1 MISMNFIVKSLLAA
15 LVSLSTQAFASS
27 TLVVPEDVQMLAVN
41 MAKPVFKKGSDTQI
55 ELPDGTNQ
63 IVFKYQP
70 QFEIKDNIKVA
81 YSDVIIAKFESNN
94 DTLNFQLPKFKSFRE
109 AQKEISPLTWTLV
122 KQDGAD
128 VDLYEDV
135 LVSNGVQIGRNYV
148 EESKDY
154 NIAGGAA
161 AVVVSYVTVNQFQ
174 QPVNQQNVKA
184 IVHSTNPN
192 DSQMVDLLKTIYM
205 KASPSE
211 RAAFEKWVDE
221 QK

>member
-1 MISMNFIVKSLLAA
+1 MNFIVKSLLAA

-41 MAKPVFKKGSDTQI
+41 MAKPEFKKGSDTQI

-192 DSQMVDLLKTIYM
+192 DSQMVDLLKTMYM

-211 RAAFEKWVDE
+211 RTAFEKWVDE

>member
-41 MAKPVFKKGSDTQI
+41 MAKPEFKKGSDTQI

-192 DSQMVDLLKTIYM
+192 DSQMVDLLKTMYM

>member
-1 MISMNFIVKSLLAA
+1 
-15 LVSLSTQAFASS
+15 
-27 TLVVPEDVQMLAVN
+27 
-41 MAKPVFKKGSDTQI
+41 MAKPEFKKGSDTQI

-192 DSQMVDLLKTIYM
+192 DSQMVDLLKTMYM

-211 RAAFEKWVDE
+211 RTAFEKWVDE

>member
-1 MISMNFIVKSLLAA
+1 MNFIVKSLLAA

-41 MAKPVFKKGSDTQI
+41 MAKPEFKKGSDTQI

-135 LVSNGVQIGRNYV
+135 LVSNGVQLGRNYV

-184 IVHSTNPN
+184 ILHSTNPN
-192 DSQMVDLLKTIYM
+192 DSQMVDLLKTMYM

-211 RAAFEKWVDE
+211 RTAFEKWVDE

>member
-1 MISMNFIVKSLLAA
+1 MNFIVKSLLAA

-41 MAKPVFKKGSDTQI
+41 MAKPEFKKGSDTQI

-192 DSQMVDLLKTIYM
+192 DSQMVDLLKTMYM